1 MIIVNCKLKR
11 GSRSANSS
19 IQIGDE
25 HFAVETDRVQS
36 INDIMGITRV
46 PKAPSYIKG
55 LINLRGSIKSLVD
68 INLLL
73 DVMPGTE
80 QNNIIILTVEDEEI
94 GISVDEVEEVLD
106 IDEKDIQK
114 LEKGTE
120 KDQSYIKGILNYEEK
135 LLTIIDIDKLL
146 N

>member
-1 MIIVNCKLKR
+1 MQIVVFKL
-11 GSRSANSS
+11 GE
-19 IQIGDE
+19 E
-25 HFAVETDRVQS
+25 HFAVETDKVQS
-36 INDIMGITRV
+36 INDMMSVTFV
-46 PKAPSYIKG
+46 PKSPRYIKG

-73 DVMPGTE
+73 NVNSKRE
-80 QNNIIILTVEDEEI
+80 QQNIIILTVEDEEI

-106 IDEKDIQK
+106 IDEKMIQK
-114 LEKGTE
+114 LENE
-120 KDQSYIKGILNYEEK
+120 QSAPYIKGILKSNDK

>member
-1 MIIVNCKLKR
+1 MQIVVFKL
-11 GSRSANSS
+11 
-19 IQIGDE
+19 GDE

>member
-1 MIIVNCKLKR
+1 MQIVVFKL
-11 GSRSANSS
+11 
-19 IQIGDE
+19 GDE
-25 HFAVETDRVQS
+25 HFAVETEKVQG
-36 INDIMGITRV
+36 INDMMTVTRV

-73 DVMPGTE
+73 NLESGNE
-80 QNNIIILTVEDEEI
+80 QQNIIILKVADEEI

-106 IDEKDIQK
+106 IEEKEIQK
-114 LEKGTE
+114 MDLSKSNTNS
-120 KDQSYIKGILNYEEK
+120 QYIKGIINIDGR
-135 LLTIIDIDKLL
+135 LLTIIDIDNLL

>member
-1 MIIVNCKLKR
+1 MQIVVFKL
-11 GSRSANSS
+11 
-19 IQIGDE
+19 GDE
-25 HFAVETDRVQS
+25 HFAVETEKVQS

-73 DVMPGTE
+73 DVTPGTD

-94 GISVDEVEEVLD
+94 GITVDEVEEVLD
-106 IDEKDIQK
+106 IDEKNIQK
-114 LEKGTE
+114 LANNNSKN
-120 KDQSYIKGILNYEEK
+120 YIKGIINYEDK

>member
-1 MIIVNCKLKR
+1 MQIVVFKL
-11 GSRSANSS
+11 GE
-19 IQIGDE
+19 E
-25 HFAVETDRVQS
+25 HFAVETERVQS
-36 INDIMGITRV
+36 INDTMGITKV

-73 DVMPGTE
+73 DVTPGTQ
-80 QNNIIILTVEDEEI
+80 QNNIIILTVKDEEI
-94 GISVDEVEEVLD
+94 GIAVDEVEEVLD
-106 IDEKDIQK
+106 IDEKSIQK
-114 LEKGTE
+114 LDEEATKE
-120 KDQSYIKGILNYEEK
+120 QPYIKGILKYEDK

>member
-1 MIIVNCKLKR
+1 MQIVVFKL
-11 GSRSANSS
+11 
-19 IQIGDE
+19 GDE

-36 INDIMGITRV
+36 INDIMSITRV
-46 PKAPSYIKG
+46 PKAPKYIKG

-68 INLLL
+68 LNLLL
-73 DVMPGTE
+73 NVSHEDE

-94 GISVDEVEEVLD
+94 GILVDEVEEVLD
-106 IDEKDIQK
+106 IDEKSIQK
-114 LEKGTE
+114 LD
-120 KDQSYIKGILNYEEK
+120 KDNDKNQPYIKGILNYEDK

>member
-1 MIIVNCKLKR
+1 MMQIVVFKL
-11 GSRSANSS
+11 
-19 IQIGDE
+19 GDE

-36 INDIMGITRV
+36 INDIMSITKV

-68 INLLL
+68 LNLLL
-73 DVMPGTE
+73 DVNHGNE
-80 QNNIIILTVEDEEI
+80 QNSIIILTVEDEEI

-106 IDEKDIQK
+106 IDEKKIQK
-114 LEKGTE
+114 LD
-120 KDQSYIKGILNYEEK
+120 KDNDKAQPYIKGILNYEDK

>member
-1 MIIVNCKLKR
+1 MMQIVVFKL
-11 GSRSANSS
+11 
-19 IQIGDE
+19 GDE
-25 HFAVETDRVQS
+25 HFAVETDKVQS
-36 INDIMGITRV
+36 INDIMSITKV

-68 INLLL
+68 LNLLL
-73 DVMPGTE
+73 NVDHGNE
-80 QNNIIILTVEDEEI
+80 QNNIIILTVQDEEI

-106 IDEKDIQK
+106 IDEKSIQK
-114 LEKGTE
+114 LDNDKS
-120 KDQSYIKGILNYEEK
+120 QAYVKGILNYDDK

>member
-1 MIIVNCKLKR
+1 MQIVVFKL
-11 GSRSANSS
+11 
-19 IQIGDE
+19 GDE
-25 HFAVETDRVQS
+25 HFAVETDKVQS
-36 INDIMGITRV
+36 INDMMGITSV

-73 DVMPGTE
+73 DVNSTE
-80 QNNIIILTVEDEEI
+80 EQQSIIILTVEDEEI

-106 IDEKDIQK
+106 IDEKTIQK
-114 LEKGTE
+114 MDT
-120 KDQSYIKGILNYEEK
+120 DQVSSYIRGIINYEGK